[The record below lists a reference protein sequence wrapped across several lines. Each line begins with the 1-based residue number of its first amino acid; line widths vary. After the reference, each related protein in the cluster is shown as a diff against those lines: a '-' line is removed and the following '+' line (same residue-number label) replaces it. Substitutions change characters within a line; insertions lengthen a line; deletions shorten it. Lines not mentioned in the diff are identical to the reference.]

1 MDASQRYHL
10 PGGVLRA
17 DFRQI
22 STCNSIRMCTTK
34 ILVRPFRSRSMHH
47 EGLRSRSIST
57 GIEALRSELDS
68 DVSFLDIRLATL
80 EFEADGSKARLKS
93 TQPDSRSGPLR
104 RGKYRIAS
112 GTAPWRICIYARA
125 TRTLPSNAATNQNVF
140 EDFFLNAK
148 ARIWPWAVLYV
159 PYSCDGR
166 LSEHASPGRFLG
178 VLVDGT

>member
-1 MDASQRYHL
+1 MDRI
-10 PGGVLRA
+10 
-17 DFRQI
+17 F
-22 STCNSIRMCTTK
+22 TTQL
-34 ILVRPFRSRSMHH
+34 LVRPFRSRTVHN

-93 TQPDSRSGPLR
+93 TQPDSRFGPLR

-125 TRTLPSNAATNQNVF
+125 TRTLPSKAATNQNVF
-140 EDFFLNAK
+140 EDLFLNAK
-148 ARIWPWAVLYV
+148 ARIWPW
-159 PYSCDGR
+159 
-166 LSEHASPGRFLG
+166 LSYMCPIRATAGCPNTRR
-178 VLVDGT
+178 LVDSWVF